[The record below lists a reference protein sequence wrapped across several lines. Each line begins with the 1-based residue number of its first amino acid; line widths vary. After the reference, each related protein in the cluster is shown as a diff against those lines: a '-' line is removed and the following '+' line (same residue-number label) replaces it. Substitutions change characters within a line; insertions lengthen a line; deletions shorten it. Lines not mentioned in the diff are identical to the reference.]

1 MSMSTENTVT
11 PKIKG
16 KDVGKILG
24 YMNTSTLIAIDKS
37 YLDELDDNYL
47 YALDIY
53 LNKLGKSELVY
64 DFPDKPW
71 EEVWTRN
78 SKIII
83 EFCKARK
90 MIIFQYC
97 DGWTASGS
105 TIEIKSGTLILVDA
119 SELIECLS
127 YPDLEMEII
136 QEIDDIDTGVYEV
149 RLDEFNHIKLRKT

>member
-1 MSMSTENTVT
+1 MLRHPECLFS
-11 PKIKG
+11 I
-16 KDVGKILG
+16 I
-24 YMNTSTLIAIDKS
+24 TSGVLHLVMGMDTNTLIAIDKS

-53 LNKLGKSELVY
+53 LDKLGKSELVY

-90 MIIFQYC
+90 MIIFQ
-97 DGWTASGS
+97 
-105 TIEIKSGTLILVDA
+105 
-119 SELIECLS
+119 
-127 YPDLEMEII
+127 
-136 QEIDDIDTGVYEV
+136 
-149 RLDEFNHIKLRKT
+149 